1 MAEGRLREN
10 GTLAIMSTGRTDNIQ
25 TGKLLNV
32 GRLPLNI
39 TWTVFAAVLLAACAA
54 SPKTDLKR
62 LYAMQAG
69 NPDQP
74 PVVVVHGTLGGRLQH
89 SATGKEHWP
98 GSLGNVLF
106 SDYRTLRL
114 EIDPDTLQPLPS
126 DLATSGIAKGV
137 GGIDFYGRIMSTLEN
152 IAGYQASVPGMPA
165 THGEKRYYV
174 FSYDWRQDNVVT
186 VRELDKFIEKIRD
199 DYKEPDLKVDV
210 IAHSMG
216 GLITRY
222 FIRYGTTDVLDDNE
236 FPINQYGAERI
247 RRVILLGTPSLGSI
261 GALRTLMRGYKV
273 GFGAVPP
280 DVVATFPS
288 TYQLL
293 PHAITNWFVTMDG
306 RPLQRD
312 QFSADNFW
320 AAFRYSVFSE
330 DVKQD
335 VRKQFEDPVEAEA
348 YIELLQRYF
357 RKHIER
363 ARRFSWSLTV
373 PVPDFKLRYIVFGG
387 DCLPTPARSV
397 VEPVA
402 DDWELRLA
410 PKEIVNPL
418 PGVDYDKLMLEPGD
432 GTVTKA
438 SLLARQS
445 TDPTV
450 ARHKY
455 SFFQVDYPVF
465 LCEEHSQLTGNIDF
479 QNNLLHALLSVD
491 R

>member
-1 MAEGRLREN
+1 MIERALK
-10 GTLAIMSTGRTDNIQ
+10 IC
-25 TGKLLNV
+25 
-32 GRLPLNI
+32 
-39 TWTVFAAVLLAACAA
+39 WTVIAALILTACAT
-54 SPKTDLKR
+54 SPKTDLAR

-74 PVVVVHGTLGGRLQH
+74 PVVVIHGTLGGRLQD
-89 SATGKEHWP
+89 SVTGIEQWP
-98 GSLGNVLF
+98 GSLGKVLF

-114 EIDPDTLQPLPS
+114 EIDPDTLLPLPS
-126 DLATSGIAKGV
+126 NLVTSGIAKSVAGV
-137 GGIDFYGRIMSTLEN
+137 DFYGRIISTLEDV
-152 IAGYQASVPGMPA
+152 AGYKSSVPGMPA
-165 THGEKRYYV
+165 VHGEKRYYV

-186 VRELDKFIEKIRD
+186 VRELDKLITKIRD
-199 DYKEPDLKVDV
+199 DYGEPDLKVDI

-222 FIRYGTTDVLDDNE
+222 FIRYGTNDVLDDND
-236 FPINQYGAERI
+236 FPINKYGAQRT
-247 RRVILLGTPSLGSI
+247 RRVVLLGTPSLGSI
-261 GALRTLMRGYKV
+261 GSLSTLIRGYKV
-273 GFGAVPP
+273 GMGAIPP
-280 DVVATFPS
+280 EVVATFPS

-306 RPLQRD
+306 RPLKRD
-312 QFSADNFW
+312 QFSADEFW
-320 AAFRYSVFSE
+320 RAFRYSVFSE
-330 DVKQD
+330 EVKQNI
-335 VRKQFEDPVEAEA
+335 RKQYDNDVEADA

-373 PVPDFKLRYIVFGG
+373 PVPDLQLRYIVMGG
-387 DCLPTPARSV
+387 DCLPTPARAV
-397 VEPVA
+397 VEPVD

-410 PKEIVNPL
+410 PEEIVKPL
-418 PGVDYDKLMLEPGD
+418 PGVDYDRLMLEPGD

-438 SLLARQS
+438 SLLARQT
-445 TDPTV
+445 TDPTI

-455 SFFQVDYPVF
+455 SYFPVDYPVF